1 MQLTDDVIA
10 EIQADERRRI
20 LASARKAADNAVP
33 RETQDY
39 LKGFREGAEYIFEEI
54 AKASKEAA

>member
-1 MQLTDDVIA
+1 MSSCRATNA
-10 EIQADERRRI
+10 
-20 LASARKAADNAVP
+20 NAVP

-54 AKASKEAA
+54 EKASKEAA